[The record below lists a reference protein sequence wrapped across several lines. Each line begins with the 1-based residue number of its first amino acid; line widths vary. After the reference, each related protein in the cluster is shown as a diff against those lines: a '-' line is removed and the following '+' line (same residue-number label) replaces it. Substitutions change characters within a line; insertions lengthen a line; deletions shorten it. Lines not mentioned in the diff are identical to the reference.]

1 MRSLAAGDLPDTQ
14 TCYRMRMRLL
24 PGHRPGF
31 TVGPKGSAQHVEKT
45 RRDPAFASG
54 ETADAA
60 TLSRAGLL
68 RAAAESVISPLPVFL
83 PADAQGV
90 IRPIKIGA
98 GCQVGPFAV
107 IYGGSV
113 LGDGT
118 RLEEHVIVGKP
129 EQGYAV
135 GHTYPGSGA
144 DDHRRGRGR
153 VRRVRGRRG
162 HRGRPPHAACGR
174 T

>member
-1 MRSLAAGDLPDTQ
+1 M
-14 TCYRMRMRLL
+14 
-24 PGHRPGF
+24 
-31 TVGPKGSAQHVEKT
+31 
-45 RRDPAFASG
+45 
-54 ETADAA
+54 
-60 TLSRAGLL
+60 
-68 RAAAESVISPLPVFL
+68 ISPLPVFL

-144 DDHRRGRGR
+144 PTIIGAGAVIRAGAVLYAGAE
-153 VRRVRGRRG
+153 VGPATVIG
-162 HRGRPPHAACGR
+162 HHTLVSAL